1 MNITG
6 IITEYNPFHNGH
18 LYHLSSAK
26 SVTNCDG
33 VVCIMSG
40 NFVQRG
46 GPSIIDKWQ
55 RASMAIENGVDL
67 VIELPTFYAL
77 SSAEHFAKGSLY
89 ILNSLGIINNIF
101 FGSECGNVEDL
112 VKIANILVNEPLEFK
127 DELKRNLDNGITF
140 AKSRENALVKVLKDE
155 NLSEIL
161 RNSNNILGIEYIKA
175 ILSLNS
181 KITPLTFK
189 REGSNY
195 NDKDL
200 SSTFASATSIRKALK
215 DSDSFEDLANFMPE
229 ESYRI
234 LKKLKE
240 NDYPFIFENEMF
252 QFIKYKVVSEC
263 VSFNKLLEISE
274 GLDNKI
280 IKEVYNSNSYEDF
293 VLNIKS
299 KRYTYTKISRLL
311 TQIFIG
317 LDGYD
322 CKELFNKDLL
332 YARVLGFNDKGKKIL
347 KEMKKTS
354 TIPLITKVPRDTDNP
369 LLALDIA
376 ATKCYS
382 LLNKKVHP
390 FDDYLKGPIIKLEA
404 SSNKNY

>member
-18 LYHLSSAK
+18 LHHLNAARAA
-26 SVTNCDG
+26 TNCDG

-40 NFVQRG
+40 NFIQRG
-46 GPSIIDKWQ
+46 GPAIIDKWE

-77 SSAEHFAKGSLY
+77 SSAEYFAKGSLS
-89 ILNSLGIINNIF
+89 ILDSLGVINNIF

-112 VKIANILVNEPLEFK
+112 IKISKVLVDESLEFK
-127 DELKRNLDNGITF
+127 DELKKNLTKGLTF
-140 AKSRENALVKVLKDE
+140 AKSRELSLIKILEDE
-155 NLSEIL
+155 NLSDIL
-161 RNSNNILGIEYIKA
+161 QNSNNILGIEYIKA
-175 ILSLNS
+175 ILSIGS
-181 KITPLTFK
+181 DIKPLTLK

-200 SSTFASATSIRKALK
+200 SSKFSSATSIREELK
-215 DSDSFEDLANFMPE
+215 SSNSLTKLNKFIPFETYE
-229 ESYRI
+229 I
-234 LKKLKE
+234 LKKLREK
-240 NDYPFIFENEMF
+240 NYQFIFEEEMF
-252 QFIKYKVVSEC
+252 KFIKYKIVSNC
-263 VSFNKLLEISE
+263 INFNKLSEISE

-280 IKEVYNSNSYEDF
+280 VKELYHSNSYIEF

-317 LDGYD
+317 LDLYD
-322 CKELFNKDLL
+322 YKDLLSKDLL
-332 YARVLGFNDKGKKIL
+332 YARILGFNNKGKEIL
-347 KEMKKTS
+347 KEMKNTS
-354 TIPLITKVPRDTDNP
+354 TIPLITKVPRNIDNP
-369 LLALDIA
+369 LLELDIA

-382 LLNKKVHP
+382 LLNNKVHP
-390 FDDYLKGPIIKLEA
+390 FSDYLRGPIIKH
-404 SSNKNY
+404 

>member
-46 GPSIIDKWQ
+46 GPAIIDKWQ

-77 SSAEHFAKGSLY
+77 SSAEHFAKGSLS
-89 ILNSLGIINNIF
+89 ILDSLGVINNIF
-101 FGSECGNVEDL
+101 FGSECGNIEDL
-112 VKIANILVNEPLEFK
+112 SKISNILVNEPLEFK
-127 DELKRNLDNGITF
+127 DELKRNLNEGLTF
-140 AKSRENALVKVLKDE
+140 AKARELSLIKVLQDK

-175 ILSLNS
+175 ILSLKSN
-181 KITPLTFK
+181 ITPITFK

-195 NDKDL
+195 NDKNL
-200 SSTFASATSIRKALK
+200 SSTFASATSIRNALK
-215 DSDSFEDLANFMPE
+215 SSNSFEGLKDFMPE
-229 ESYRI
+229 KSYLI
-234 LKKLKE
+234 LKKLNE
-240 NDYPFIFENEMF
+240 NNYPLVFEEDMF
-252 QFIKYKVVSEC
+252 NFIKYKIVSQC
-263 VSFNKLLEISE
+263 VNFNNLLDISE

-280 IKEVYNSNSYEDF
+280 IKEIYNSNSYEEL

-317 LDGYD
+317 LDGYN
-322 CKELFNKDLL
+322 CTELFNKDLL
-332 YARVLGFNDKGKKIL
+332 YARILGFNNKGKSIL

-354 TIPLITKVPRDTDNP
+354 TIPLITKVPRNIDNP

-382 LLNKKVHP
+382 LLNPKVHH
-390 FDDYLKGPIIKLEA
+390 FNDYLEGPIIKHI
-404 SSNKNY
+404 

>member
-140 AKSRENALVKVLKDE
+140 AKSREIALIKVLKDE

-215 DSDSFEDLANFMPE
+215 DSDSFENLVNFMPE

-240 NDYPFIFENEMF
+240 NNYPFIFENEMF
-252 QFIKYKVVSEC
+252 QFIKYKVVSDC

-354 TIPLITKVPRDTDNP
+354 TIPLITKVPRDIDNP

-382 LLNKKVHP
+382 LLNNKVHP

>member
-46 GPSIIDKWQ
+46 GPAIIDKWQ

-77 SSAEHFAKGSLY
+77 SSAEHFAKGSLS
-89 ILNSLGIINNIF
+89 ILDSLGVINNIF
-101 FGSECGNVEDL
+101 FGSECGNIEDL
-112 VKIANILVNEPLEFK
+112 SKISNILVNEPLEFK
-127 DELKRNLDNGITF
+127 DELKRNLNEGLTF
-140 AKSRENALVKVLKDE
+140 AKARELSLIKVLQDK

-175 ILSLNS
+175 ILSLKSN
-181 KITPLTFK
+181 ITPITFK

-195 NDKDL
+195 NDKNL
-200 SSTFASATSIRKALK
+200 SSTFASATSIRNALK
-215 DSDSFEDLANFMPE
+215 SSNSFEGLKDFMPE
-229 ESYRI
+229 KSYLI
-234 LKKLKE
+234 LKKLNE
-240 NDYPFIFENEMF
+240 NNYPLVFEEDMF
-252 QFIKYKVVSEC
+252 NFIKYKIVSQC
-263 VSFNKLLEISE
+263 VNFNNLLDISE

-280 IKEVYNSNSYEDF
+280 IKEIYNSNSYEEL

-317 LDGYD
+317 LDGYN
-322 CKELFNKDLL
+322 CTELFNKDLL
-332 YARVLGFNDKGKKIL
+332 YARILGFNNKGKSIL

-354 TIPLITKVPRDTDNP
+354 TIPLITKVPRNIDNP

-382 LLNKKVHP
+382 LLNPKVHP
-390 FDDYLKGPIIKLEA
+390 FNDYLEGPIIKHI
-404 SSNKNY
+404 

>member
-18 LYHLSSAK
+18 LHHLSSAK
-26 SVTNCDG
+26 SVTGCDG

-46 GPSIIDKWQ
+46 GPALIDKWE
-55 RASMAIENGVDL
+55 RTSMAIENGVDL
-67 VIELPTFYAL
+67 VLELPTFYAL
-77 SSAEHFAKGSLY
+77 SSAEHFAKGSIS
-89 ILNSLGIINNIF
+89 ILDSLGVINNIF
-101 FGSECGNVEDL
+101 FGSECGNVDDL
-112 VKIANILVNEPLEFK
+112 IKIAEVLVDEPMEFK
-127 DELKRNLDNGITF
+127 EDLKRNLKTGITF
-140 AKSRENALVKVLKDE
+140 AKSRELSLVKLLQNE

-161 RNSNNILGIEYIKA
+161 QNSNNILGIEYIKA

-181 KITPLTFK
+181 KIKPLTFK

-195 NDKDL
+195 NDKNL
-200 SSTFASATSIRKALK
+200 SSNFASATSIR
-215 DSDSFEDLANFMPE
+215 LAFKNSNSLHELGNFLPNKSCE
-229 ESYRI
+229 I
-234 LKKLKE
+234 LKTLQEK
-240 NDYPFIFENEMF
+240 NYPFTFEEEMF
-252 QFIKYKVVSEC
+252 KFIKYKIVSEC

-280 IKEVYNSNSYEDF
+280 IKEIYNSTSYENL

-299 KRYTYTKISRLL
+299 KRYTYTKISRIL

-317 LDGYD
+317 LDCYNST
-322 CKELFNKDLL
+322 ELFSKDLL
-332 YARVLGFNDKGKKIL
+332 YARVLGFNNKGKEIL
-347 KEMKKTS
+347 KEMKKNT
-354 TIPLITKVPRDTDNP
+354 TIPLITKIPKSIDNP

-382 LLNKKVHP
+382 LLNTQVHP
-390 FDDYLKGPIIKLEA
+390 FSDYLKGPIIKHF
-404 SSNKNY
+404 